1 MYLSCDLKYMG
12 KINQLLVHRY
22 YGMTGIKKLG
32 LAVWTII
39 ALLGGFLLGYIRG
52 FDDAY
57 EFSTNPP
64 RLTEREESHEE

>member
-1 MYLSCDLKYMG
+1 
-12 KINQLLVHRY
+12 
-22 YGMTGIKKLG
+22 MTGIKKLG